1 MTNKSSSSKLLE
13 LVEVEFEFWITNK
26 ILYKAQ
32 AKL

>member
-1 MTNKSSSSKLLE
+1 MTNKSSSSKLLD
-13 LVEVEFEFWITNK
+13 LVKVEFEFLISNK

>member
-1 MTNKSSSSKLLE
+1 MTNKSSSSKLLD
-13 LVEVEFEFWITNK
+13 LVKVEFWITNK